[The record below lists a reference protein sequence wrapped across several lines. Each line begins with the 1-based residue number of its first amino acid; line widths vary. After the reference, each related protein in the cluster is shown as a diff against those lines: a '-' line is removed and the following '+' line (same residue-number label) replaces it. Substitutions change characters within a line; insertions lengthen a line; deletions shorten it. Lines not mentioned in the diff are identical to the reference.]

1 MFILKPR
8 SQTNH
13 LIAKYAQILL
23 YGLVVLIVCLL
34 TNNSQINVWASNQP
48 NSNNCGNNLTQLIA
62 FCQKD
67 PYTGNYIFGYNNFEQ
82 CNQKCIAQKEKENWD
97 NWTYVHCA
105 LACENT
111 TSRPNLKED
120 KRFRAG
126 AYNQCVDQLFESN
139 KITRNELICACNN
152 NERFLQTAPVRCLD
166 FVERPQKNNQV
177 SNILLNLLPEC
188 FNLDIYAPNIVAC
201 AKSIVNILLVVG
213 IIFLGVSLGYLAAQ
227 SLLSGQGSF
236 WLIVKER
243 IRDLIVGIVLIG
255 TPVAILSFI
264 DPRSEF
270 LDFSN
275 FVELSL
281 GKNLRDPTG
290 KPSSTCDGD
299 LGSTGIVYRYTFE
312 QDKLCG
318 PWGTPCDYNVKFPTL
333 AFYNCKVFF
342 GVSREGGHI
351 TGHFPIFDI
360 ESIKIDYDIVSRG
373 RNKINHAGPRVAAGE
388 NGVGIISVD
397 LFGKDEW
404 GFETSFWDGESETY
418 SDRAYRIFTDDYF
431 LFVARVAYYKGNWI
445 AIAPIKREYKVA
457 NLGPDLRNKGSPIQ
471 WKTFESDEVTYGG
484 HAELITNRDFTELY
498 AIFGAR
504 GDNSTIITIMK
515 YKEATNNEATGTFEK
530 VAEVSTSD
538 TNVGVCYRPTGAL
551 DSQGNL
557 HFTCDDTGG
566 SLYYYTNAGNT
577 NPGNTNPGDTNAEGS
592 WKRQLL
598 TNNGVSG
605 VLRIDEKDGIH
616 VGFITFRPSGPAYM
630 YSSDGNTWT
639 KPIVANEIVNPK
651 YGYTANMIGG
661 VALHGQNPYL
671 LVAFET
677 WKSGGRF
684 GLIMFGAEA

>member
-13 LIAKYAQILL
+13 LIAKYTHILL

-67 PYTGNYIFGYNNFEQ
+67 PDTGNFIFGYNNFEQ
-82 CNQKCIAQKEKENWD
+82 CNQKCIAQKEKEKENWD

-236 WLIVKER
+236 WEILKER
-243 IRDLIVGIVLIG
+243 TRDLIVGILLIG

-264 DPRSEF
+264 DPRSQF

-299 LGSTGIVYRYTFE
+299 PGSTGIVYRYTFE

-360 ESIKIDYDIVSRG
+360 ESIKIDYDIVSKG
-373 RNKINHAGPRVAAGE
+373 TNKIDYAGPRVAAGE

-397 LFGKDEW
+397 QFGTNKW
-404 GFETSFWDGESETY
+404 SFETRFWDGESETY

-431 LFVARVAYYKGNWI
+431 LFVARIAYYKGNWI
-445 AIAPIKREYKVA
+445 AIAPIEKQYKVA

-471 WKTFESDEVTYGG
+471 WKTFESDQVTYKG

-504 GDNSTIITIMK
+504 GDNSQIITIMQ

-530 VAEVSTSD
+530 FAEVNTSD
-538 TNVGVCYRPTGAL
+538 TNVGVCYRPSGAL

-557 HFTCDDTGG
+557 HFICDDVGG
-566 SLYYYTNAGNT
+566 GLYYYTNAR
-577 NPGNTNPGDTNAEGS
+577 GS
-592 WKRQLL
+592 WEKQLL
-598 TNNGVSG
+598 TNNGISG

-616 VGFITFRPSGPAYM
+616 VGFITYRSWSPAYM
-630 YSSDGNTWT
+630 YSSDGKTWT

-651 YGYTANMIGG
+651 YGFTANMFGG

-671 LVAFET
+671 LVAFEDWT
-677 WKSGGRF
+677 NGGSRF

>member
-1 MFILKPR
+1 MFYLKNPIATINTIYQR
-8 SQTNH
+8 LQYWLKLSPFWLS
-13 LIAKYAQILL
+13 LIIIGTITL
-23 YGLVVLIVCLL
+23 CL
-34 TNNSQINVWASNQP
+34 SNQ
-48 NSNNCGNNLTQLIA
+48 LTIPAYAETQSDNRVNEILREIT

-67 PYTGNYIFGYNNFEQ
+67 GDTGEFIFGYNHFAR
-82 CNQKCIAQKEKENWD
+82 CNQKCIQKKQENNWS
-97 NWTYVHCA
+97 NWTYVKCA
-105 LACENT
+105 WTCRNDT
-111 TSRPNLKED
+111 RQNSQISKI
-120 KRFRAG
+120 FRAEG
-126 AYNQCVDQLFESN
+126 YEACINRLLEN
-139 KITRNELICACNN
+139 KGFSKKEAIAACNN
-152 NERFLQTAPVRCLD
+152 NQDFLFALPIYCYD
-166 FVERPQKNNQV
+166 YVEVPKNNSPVQTFF
-177 SNILLNLLPEC
+177 LNLLPEC
-188 FNLDIYAPNIVAC
+188 FNLDISATNVVGC
-201 AKSIVNILLVVG
+201 VKSIVNVLLVIG
-213 IIFLGVSLGYLAAQ
+213 IVFLFTSLGYLAAK
-227 SLLSGQGSF
+227 SLLNNKGNF
-236 WLIVKER
+236 WLTIREKL
-243 IRDLIVGIVLIG
+243 RDLIVGIVLI
-255 TPVAILSFI
+255 TLPVAIITLI
-264 DPRSEF
+264 DPNWQF
-270 LDFSN
+270 LNFSQ
-275 FVELSL
+275 LASL
-281 GKNLRDPTG
+281 NLNVRLKDP
-290 KPSSTCDGD
+290 
-299 LGSTGIVYRYTFE
+299 LGSAKETCPGDPNEAGVIYSYTFE
-312 QDKLCG
+312 QDKFCGG
-318 PWGTPCDYNVKFPTL
+318 PWGTRCEYDIKHPTL

-445 AIAPIKREYKVA
+445 AIAPIEGEYKVA
-457 NLGPDLRNKGSPIQ
+457 NLGPDLKKKGNINQ
-471 WKTFESDEVTYGG
+471 IEWKTFESDQVTYVG

-515 YKEATNNEATGTFEK
+515 YKEAANDEATGTFEK
-530 VAEVSTSD
+530 IAEINTSD

-566 SLYYYTNAGNT
+566 SLYYYTNAG
-577 NPGNTNPGDTNAEGS
+577 GYWE
-592 WKRQLL
+592 KQLL

-616 VGFITFRPSGPAYM
+616 VGFIAFRQGGPAYM

-651 YGYTANMIGG
+651 YGYTANMFGG
-661 VALHGQNPYL
+661 VAIHGQNPYL
-671 LVAFET
+671 LVAFEYFT
-677 WKSGGRF
+677 NGGGRF

>member
-34 TNNSQINVWASNQP
+34 TNNSQINVWANNQP
-48 NSNNCGNNLTQLIA
+48 NSNNCGGNLVQLIS

-67 PYTGNYIFGYNNFEQ
+67 PDTGNFIFGYNNFEQ

-97 NWTYVHCA
+97 NWIYVHCA

-120 KRFRAG
+120 KRFKAG

-243 IRDLIVGIVLIG
+243 TRDLIVGILLIG

-264 DPRSEF
+264 DPRSQF

-457 NLGPDLRNKGSPIQ
+457 NLGPDLKKKGNRNQIE
-471 WKTFESDEVTYGG
+471 WKTFESDEVTYKG
-484 HAELITNRDFTELY
+484 HAELITNKDFTELY

-515 YKEATNNEATGTFEK
+515 YKEAENNTATGTFEK
-530 VAEVSTSD
+530 VAEVNTRD

-566 SLYYYTNAGNT
+566 GLYYYTNAG
-577 NPGNTNPGDTNAEGS
+577 GS
-592 WKRQLL
+592 WRKQLL

-630 YSSDGNTWT
+630 YSSDGKTWT

-651 YGYTANMIGG
+651 YGFTANMIGG

-671 LVAFET
+671 LVAFEDWT
-677 WKSGGRF
+677 NGGPRF

>member
-23 YGLVVLIVCLL
+23 YGLVVLIVSLL
-34 TNNSQINVWASNQP
+34 TNNSQINVWANNQP
-48 NSNNCGNNLTQLIA
+48 NSNNCGDNLVQLIS

-67 PYTGNYIFGYNNFEQ
+67 PDTGNFIFGYNNFEQ

-97 NWTYVHCA
+97 NWIYVHCA

-201 AKSIVNILLVVG
+201 ARSIVNTLLVVG

-236 WLIVKER
+236 WEILKER
-243 IRDLIVGIVLIG
+243 TRDLIVGILLIG

-290 KPSSTCDGD
+290 KSSSTCDGD
-299 LGSTGIVYRYTFE
+299 PGSTGIVYRYTFE

-360 ESIKIDYDIVSRG
+360 ESIKIDYDIVSKG
-373 RNKINHAGPRVAAGE
+373 TNKIDYAGPRVAAGE

-397 LFGKDEW
+397 LFGRDEW

-418 SDRAYRIFTDDYF
+418 SYRERIFTDNYF

-457 NLGPDLRNKGSPIQ
+457 NLGPDLKKKGNINQ
-471 WKTFESDEVTYGG
+471 IEWKTFESDEVTYRG

-530 VAEVSTSD
+530 VAEVKTSD

-566 SLYYYTNAGNT
+566 SLYYYTNAG
-577 NPGNTNPGDTNAEGS
+577 GS
-592 WKRQLL
+592 WKKQLL

-616 VGFITFRPSGPAYM
+616 VGFITFKPSGPAYI
-630 YSSDGNTWT
+630 YSSDGGSTWT
-639 KPIVANEIVNPK
+639 KPIIANELVNPK
-651 YGYTANMIGG
+651 YIYVANMIGG

-671 LVAFET
+671 LVAFEDWT
-677 WKSGGRF
+677 NGGSRF

>member
-1 MFILKPR
+1 
-8 SQTNH
+8 
-13 LIAKYAQILL
+13 
-23 YGLVVLIVCLL
+23 
-34 TNNSQINVWASNQP
+34 
-48 NSNNCGNNLTQLIA
+48 
-62 FCQKD
+62 
-67 PYTGNYIFGYNNFEQ
+67 
-82 CNQKCIAQKEKENWD
+82 
-97 NWTYVHCA
+97 
-105 LACENT
+105 
-111 TSRPNLKED
+111 
-120 KRFRAG
+120 
-126 AYNQCVDQLFESN
+126 
-139 KITRNELICACNN
+139 
-152 NERFLQTAPVRCLD
+152 
-166 FVERPQKNNQV
+166 
-177 SNILLNLLPEC
+177 
-188 FNLDIYAPNIVAC
+188 
-201 AKSIVNILLVVG
+201 
-213 IIFLGVSLGYLAAQ
+213 
-227 SLLSGQGSF
+227 
-236 WLIVKER
+236 
-243 IRDLIVGIVLIG
+243 
-255 TPVAILSFI
+255 
-264 DPRSEF
+264 

-299 LGSTGIVYRYTFE
+299 PGSTGIVYRYTFE
-312 QDKLCG
+312 EDKLCG
-318 PWGTPCDYNVKFPTL
+318 EWGTPCDYNIKHPTL
-333 AFYNCKVFF
+333 AFYNCKVFL
-342 GVSREGGHI
+342 GVSREGGGHI
-351 TGHFPIFDI
+351 IGHFPIFDV
-360 ESIKIDYDIVSRG
+360 ESIKIDYDIVSKG
-373 RNKINHAGPRVAAGE
+373 TNKVNYAGPRVAAGE
-388 NGVGIISVD
+388 SGVGIISVD
-397 LFGKDEW
+397 LFGRDEW

-418 SDRAYRIFTDDYF
+418 SYRERIFTDNYF

-457 NLGPDLRNKGSPIQ
+457 NLGPDLKKKGNINQ
-471 WKTFESDEVTYGG
+471 IEWKTFESDEVTYGG

-530 VAEVSTSD
+530 VAEVKTSD

-566 SLYYYTNAGNT
+566 SLYYYTNA
-577 NPGNTNPGDTNAEGS
+577 GNTNPGDTNAEGS

>member
-23 YGLVVLIVCLL
+23 YGLVVLIVSLL
-34 TNNSQINVWASNQP
+34 TNNSQINVWANNQP
-48 NSNNCGNNLTQLIA
+48 NSNNCGDNLVQLIS

-67 PYTGNYIFGYNNFEQ
+67 PDTGNFIFGYNNFEQ

-97 NWTYVHCA
+97 NWIYVHCA

-111 TSRPNLKED
+111 TSRPNLKEN
-120 KRFRAG
+120 KRFKAG

-152 NERFLQTAPVRCLD
+152 NQRFLQTAPVRCLD

-201 AKSIVNILLVVG
+201 AKSIVNILLVIG

-264 DPRSEF
+264 DPRSQF

-299 LGSTGIVYRYTFE
+299 PGSTGIVYRYTFE

-397 LFGKDEW
+397 QFGTNKW
-404 GFETSFWDGESETY
+404 SFETRFWDGESETY

-431 LFVARVAYYKGNWI
+431 LFVARIAYYKGNWI
-445 AIAPIKREYKVA
+445 AIAPIEKQYKVA

-471 WKTFESDEVTYGG
+471 WKTFESDQVTYKG

-504 GDNSTIITIMK
+504 GDNSQIITIMQ

-530 VAEVSTSD
+530 IAEINTSD
-538 TNVGVCYRPTGAL
+538 TNVGVCYRPSGAL
-551 DSQGNL
+551 DSQGKL
-557 HFTCDDTGG
+557 HFICDDVGG
-566 SLYYYTNAGNT
+566 GLYYYTNAR
-577 NPGNTNPGDTNAEGS
+577 GS
-592 WKRQLL
+592 WEKQLL
-598 TNNGVSG
+598 TNNGISG

-630 YSSDGNTWT
+630 YSSDGKTWT

-651 YGYTANMIGG
+651 YSFTANMFGG

-671 LVAFET
+671 LVAFEDWT
-677 WKSGGRF
+677 NGGPRF